1 MPSSPKVCSSIGTFR
16 AGGKISGAGL
26 FADSCVTCHR
36 SARGLAKGRFSLT
49 LYLSLQQHYV
59 RLAALPNE
67 LTHAKLERSLVH
79 GAGRKGRGDAT
90 LWWR

>member
-1 MPSSPKVCSSIGTFR
+1 M
-16 AGGKISGAGL
+16 
-26 FADSCVTCHR
+26 TCHR